1 MLLQEFVNA
10 DNISFKAE
18 LDAANR
24 VYHDEEMREPG
35 EAAYEEWPD
44 VNDTLAPNPNR
55 SGNDASDVNVF
66 DYEVNS
72 FDDSASNRDQEMQ
85 EVGGKSLLSK

>member
-1 MLLQEFVNA
+1 MNA

-24 VYHDEEMREPG
+24 VYQDEQMGEPG
-35 EAAYEEWPD
+35 DTVYEEWPD
-44 VNDTLAPNPNR
+44 VNETLAPNR
-55 SGNDASDVNVF
+55 SDNEASNVNVF

-72 FDDSASNRDQEMQ
+72 FDDGASNRDQEMQ

>member
-24 VYHDEEMREPG
+24 VYHDEQIGGPG
-35 EAAYEEWPD
+35 DSVYEEWLD
-44 VNDTLAPNPNR
+44 VNETLAPNRND
-55 SGNDASDVNVF
+55 NDASNVNVF

-72 FDDSASNRDQEMQ
+72 FDDGPSSRDQEMQ

>member
-1 MLLQEFVNA
+1 VNA

-24 VYHDEEMREPG
+24 VYHDKEMGEPG
-35 EAAYEEWPD
+35 DSVYEGWPD
-44 VNDTLAPNPNR
+44 VNETLAPNR
-55 SGNDASDVNVF
+55 SDASNVNVF

-72 FDDSASNRDQEMQ
+72 FDDGPSSRDQEMQ
-85 EVGGKSLLSK
+85 EVGGNSLISK